1 MVEIDARKDRPK
13 RTEKGQFKLTHLL
26 YITTLTF
33 FRVNYKMSFLI
44 CKHHHNDKQYEILFQ
59 A

>member
-1 MVEIDARKDRPK
+1 MVKIDARKDRQK

-26 YITTLTF
+26 YITALTF
-33 FRVNYKMSFLI
+33 FLVDYSKPFLI
-44 CKHHHNDKQYEILFQ
+44 CKHHHNDEQSEILLQ